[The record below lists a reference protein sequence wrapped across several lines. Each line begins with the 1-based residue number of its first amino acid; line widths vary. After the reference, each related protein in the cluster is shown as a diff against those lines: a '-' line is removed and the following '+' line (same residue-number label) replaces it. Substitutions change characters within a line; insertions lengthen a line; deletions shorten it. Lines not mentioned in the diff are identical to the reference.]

1 MLKPLDAS
9 QPRKRIPPK
18 IFGGLFIA
26 NMAAML
32 GLGILLPLLSPYAKE
47 LGASEFLVG
56 LVFAGYAIGRGI
68 CSPIFGQVSD
78 KYGRKNMMLLGLFL
92 YGTLPLGY
100 ILSDSILL
108 LPILWFFQG
117 VASAMVSP
125 IAQSY
130 IGDITPPGKE
140 GRVMNLF
147 YLGQFGG
154 VAIGPFIGGYLSD
167 RFSFDAPFYFMIGAA
182 FLGFFLVLF
191 GIPDIKKA
199 KDKVEQSFRKSV
211 KTVLQDVK
219 MKGVLSYLVGRGFY
233 RWGFNSFFPIYVI
246 TLAGLSKSQV
256 GILVSGYM
264 VAGTALQ
271 YPCGRLADRFYHN
284 RAELLGVGGAI
295 SAVCMFLVPLLTSMF
310 WLVALVI
317 LMGAV
322 SAMPRATTVAIR
334 TERGR
339 KLGMGAVTGVYM
351 TGISLGQ
358 VLGPVGFGAI
368 SDLFTIPIA
377 FYIGGITGLA
387 TTGLAYWYLRFKP
400 SSSEKETSTYEG

>member
-1 MLKPLDAS
+1 MSKIKNLSESP
-9 QPRKRIPPK
+9 QRIPPK
-18 IFGGLFIA
+18 LFWGLFIA

-56 LVFAGYAIGRGI
+56 LVFAGYAIGRGL
-68 CSPIFGQVSD
+68 CSPIFGQISD
-78 KYGRKNMMLLGLFL
+78 KYGRKNMILVGLFL

-100 ILSDSILL
+100 IVSDGVILL
-108 LPILWFFQG
+108 AIFWFCQG
-117 VASAMVSP
+117 IASAMVSP

-130 IGDITPPGKE
+130 IGDITPPGRE

-154 VAIGPFIGGYLSD
+154 VAIGPFIGGFLSD
-167 RFSFDAPFYFMIGAA
+167 KFTFNTPFYFMIGAA

-191 GIPDIKKA
+191 GIPEIKKTTA
-199 KDKVEQSFRKSV
+199 AQQPGFKESFKSV
-211 KTVLQDVK
+211 IKDTK

-271 YPCGRLADRFYHN
+271 YPCGRLADRFYNN
-284 RAELLGVGGAI
+284 RAELLGIGGAI
-295 SAVCMFLVPLLTSMF
+295 AAICMFLVPVLTSMF
-310 WLVALVI
+310 WLVVLVL

-322 SAMPRATTVAIR
+322 SALPRATTVAIR

-339 KLGMGAVTGVYM
+339 DLGMGAVTGVYM
-351 TGISLGQ
+351 TGISAGQ
-358 VLGPVGFGAI
+358 VLGPVGFGAL
-368 SDLFTIPIA
+368 SDIFNIPIS
-377 FYIGGITGLA
+377 FYIGGFSGLL
-387 TTGLAYWYLRFKP
+387 TTALAYWYLRFK
-400 SSSEKETSTYEG
+400 SKN